1 MQAFSMQMEFPDG
14 LYVHIEN
21 AVEWDGNCEPR
32 LLMTHKKKE
41 VNDIPTQTIKSY
53 AWSDGKTKVS
63 IYIDLEDIEKHSEDY
78 IALDWTTTSI
88 ELTIRNFRNANH
100 CLKLSLYDRIQD
112 AQYKRKEHKLIV
124 LMKKDNEISWHQ
136 LKKDG

>member
-1 MQAFSMQMEFPDG
+1 
-14 LYVHIEN
+14 
-21 AVEWDGNCEPR
+21 
-32 LLMTHKKKE
+32 MTHKKKE

-63 IYIDLEDIEKHSEDY
+63 IYIDLEDIEKHSEDD